1 MFSRKL
7 LIALPVMLIAA
18 LPVSAED
25 SSPDPI
31 DMLGKWTFAT
41 RPYQNGGGSC
51 NMSGT
56 MTVSPNPEA
65 GLYDCE
71 VTAVEECEAWGK
83 SVVVQS
89 CKVRRTR
96 NQVAI
101 RSVIE
106 QTLEY
111 KMRVEGLTYIPD
123 NFALTVQSP
132 DLMYGSL
139 ISAVNAPVEFRRS
152 LDGIS

>member
-1 MFSRKL
+1 MFLRTLFVS
-7 LIALPVMLIAA
+7 LIAA
-18 LPVSAED
+18 LITAMPAIAED
-25 SSPDPI
+25 KPDPI
-31 DMLGKWTFAT
+31 DMLGKWTFQT
-41 RPYQNGGGSC
+41 NTYQNGGGSC

-56 MTVSPNPEA
+56 MTVTPNEES

-71 VTAVEECEAWGK
+71 VTAAEDCEAWGK
-83 SVVVQS
+83 SVVEQS

-106 QTLEY
+106 NKLEY
-111 KMRVEGLTYIPD
+111 KADIEGLTYVPD

-132 DLMYGSL
+132 NLMYGSL

>member
-1 MFSRKL
+1 MTLRRL
-7 LIALPVMLIAA
+7 LCVISAAMLVAMPAA
-18 LPVSAED
+18 SED
-25 SSPDPI
+25 SSDPV
-31 DMLGKWTFAT
+31 DMLGKWTFQT
-41 RPYQNGGGSC
+41 QEYRNGGGSC

-56 MTVSPNPEA
+56 MTVTPNQEA

-71 VTAVEECEAWGK
+71 VTAAEDCEAWGK

-101 RSVIE
+101 RSIIE
-106 QTLEY
+106 QKLEY
-111 KMRVEGLTYIPD
+111 KESMEGLTYVPD

-132 DLMYGSL
+132 NLMYGSL

>member
-1 MFSRKL
+1 MPIRRLSILFSAAF
-7 LIALPVMLIAA
+7 IAVCPAQ
-18 LPVSAED
+18 AEEK
-25 SSPDPI
+25 PDPT
-31 DMLGKWTFAT
+31 DMLGKWTFQT
-41 RPYQNGGGSC
+41 NVYRNGTGTCS
-51 NMSGT
+51 MSGT
-56 MTVSPNPEA
+56 MTVTPNAEA

-71 VTAVEECEAWGK
+71 VTAAEECDIWGK

-101 RSVIE
+101 RSIIE
-106 QTLEY
+106 QKLEY
-111 KMRVEGLTYIPD
+111 DMEVEGLVYIPD

-132 DLMYGSL
+132 NLMYGSL

>member
-1 MFSRKL
+1 MPKARL
-7 LIALPVMLIAA
+7 LIAGMATLLAGLPAFGEEK
-18 LPVSAED
+18 S
-25 SSPDPI
+25 DPI

-41 RPYQNGGGSC
+41 QPYFNGGGRC
-51 NMSGT
+51 HMSGT
-56 MTVSPNPEA
+56 LTVTPNPEL

-71 VTAVEECEAWGK
+71 VTAQEECEAWGT

-101 RSVIE
+101 RSIIE

-111 KMRVEGLTYIPD
+111 KMKVEGLTYVPD

-132 DLMYGSL
+132 SLMYGSL

>member
-1 MFSRKL
+1 MPNSKL
-7 LIALPVMLIAA
+7 LFAIFATLLTALPAA
-18 LPVSAED
+18 GETD
-25 SSPDPI
+25 SDPI

-41 RPYQNGGGSC
+41 RPYVNGGGSC
-51 NMSGT
+51 MMTGT
-56 MTVSPNPEA
+56 MTVVPNPEA

-71 VTAVEECEAWGK
+71 VTAQEECDAWGT

-101 RSVIE
+101 RSIIE

-111 KMRVEGLTYIPD
+111 KMKVEGLTYVPD

>member
-1 MFSRKL
+1 MYSRKL
-7 LIALPVMLIAA
+7 LIAFCAVAIAGLPAT
-18 LPVSAED
+18 AEEK
-25 SSPDPI
+25 SDPI

-41 RPYQNGGGSC
+41 SPYINGGGSC
-51 NMSGT
+51 HMSGT
-56 MTVSPNPEA
+56 MTVTANPEA

-71 VTAVEECEAWGK
+71 VTAKEECEAWGT
-83 SVVVQS
+83 SVVVQT

-96 NQVAI
+96 NQVAV
-101 RSVIE
+101 RSIIE

-111 KMRVEGLTYIPD
+111 KMKVEGLTYVPD
-123 NFALTVQSP
+123 NFALTVQSS

>member
-7 LIALPVMLIAA
+7 FIALPVMIAAA
-18 LPVSAED
+18 LPVAAEET
-25 SSPDPI
+25 SDPI

-41 RPYQNGGGSC
+41 RPYVNGIASC

-56 MTVSPNPEA
+56 MTVTANPEP

-71 VTAVEECEAWGK
+71 VTAKEECDAWGT

-101 RSVIE
+101 RSIIE

-111 KMRVEGLTYIPD
+111 KMKVEGLTYVPD

-139 ISAVNAPVEFRRS
+139 ISAINAPVEFRRS

>member
-1 MFSRKL
+1 MVPLRFV
-7 LIALPVMLIAA
+7 IAIFALIAA
-18 LPVSAED
+18 PGAALAEP
-25 SSPDPI
+25 SPDPI
-31 DMLGKWTFAT
+31 DMLGKWTFQT
-41 RPYQNGGGSC
+41 RPYLNGGGSC
-51 NMSGT
+51 NMSGS
-56 MTVSPNPEA
+56 MTVTPNPEA

-71 VTAVEECEAWGK
+71 VTAVEECEAWGR

-89 CKVRRTR
+89 CQVRRTR

-106 QTLEY
+106 QTIEY
-111 KMRVEGLTYIPD
+111 KMKVEGLTYVPD

-132 DLMYGSL
+132 NLMYGSL
-139 ISAVNAPVEFRRS
+139 ISAINAPVEFRRS

>member
-1 MFSRKL
+1 MLHRAI
-7 LIALPVMLIAA
+7 IAIAA
-18 LPVSAED
+18 AMMVPLMAAGEEPS
-25 SSPDPI
+25 DPI
-31 DMLGKWTFAT
+31 DMLGNWTFET
-41 RPYQNGGGSC
+41 HVYQNGGGDC
-51 NMSGT
+51 QMVGT
-56 MTVSPNPEA
+56 MSVTHNPEP

-83 SVVVQS
+83 STVVQS

-101 RSVIE
+101 RSIIE

-111 KMRVEGLTYIPD
+111 KMRVEGLSYVPD
-123 NFALTVQSP
+123 NFALTVESP
-132 DLMYGSL
+132 ELMYGSL

>member
-1 MFSRKL
+1 MP
-7 LIALPVMLIAA
+7 AV
-18 LPVSAED
+18 AED
-25 SSPDPI
+25 KRDPN
-31 DMLGKWTFAT
+31 DMLGKWTFQT
-41 RPYQNGGGSC
+41 ERYKNGGGYCS
-51 NMSGT
+51 MSGS
-56 MTVSPNPEA
+56 MTVTPNPEA

-71 VTAVEECEAWGK
+71 VTAIEECEIWGK

-89 CKVRRTR
+89 CRVRRTR

-111 KMRVEGLTYIPD
+111 KMKVEGLTYVPD
-123 NFALTVQSP
+123 NFALTVQSQN
-132 DLMYGSL
+132 LMYGSL
-139 ISAVNAPVEFRRS
+139 ISAINAPVEFRRS

>member
-1 MFSRKL
+1 MTIRRLFL
-7 LIALPVMLIAA
+7 LTSAVLIAA
-18 LPVSAED
+18 LPTHAED
-25 SSPDPI
+25 KPDPI
-31 DMLGKWTFAT
+31 DMLGKWTFQT
-41 RPYQNGGGSC
+41 QIYKNGGGDCS
-51 NMSGT
+51 MSGT
-56 MTVSPNPEA
+56 MTVTPNPEA

-71 VTAVEECEAWGK
+71 VTAAEECEAWGK

-89 CKVRRTR
+89 CKVRRIR

-106 QTLEY
+106 QTIES
-111 KMRVEGLTYIPD
+111 KIRIEGLTYVPD
-123 NFALTVQSP
+123 NFALTVQSK

>member
-1 MFSRKL
+1 MTHWKL
-7 LIALPVMLIAA
+7 FLSLCAMLVTAFPALGETAKDPV
-18 LPVSAED
+18 
-25 SSPDPI
+25 
-31 DMLGKWTFAT
+31 DMLGKWTFQT
-41 RPYQNGGGSC
+41 RPYYNGGTC
-51 NMSGT
+51 QMSGS
-56 MTVSPNPEA
+56 MTVTSNPEA

-71 VTAVEECEAWGK
+71 VTAVEECEAWGR

-106 QTLEY
+106 QTIEQ
-111 KMRVEGLTYIPD
+111 KMKVEGLTYVPD

-152 LDGIS
+152 IDGIS

>member
-1 MFSRKL
+1 MSYRKL
-7 LIALPVMLIAA
+7 FIAITATLITALPVAA
-18 LPVSAED
+18 EEKA
-25 SSPDPI
+25 DPI

-41 RPYQNGGGSC
+41 RPYTNGGGSC
-51 NMSGT
+51 MMTGT
-56 MTVSPNPEA
+56 MTVVPNPEP

-71 VTAVEECEAWGK
+71 VTAQEECEAWGK

-101 RSVIE
+101 RSIIE

-111 KMRVEGLTYIPD
+111 KMKVEGLTYVPD

-132 DLMYGSL
+132 NLMYGSL
-139 ISAVNAPVEFRRS
+139 ISAVSAPVEFRRS